1 MADICSTTAAH
12 SSDSSADAKTSLSS
26 ISGTAR
32 MPSAFHSDIQCI
44 EHRVNSAGFDSVRPG
59 HSGSDGS
66 MLSAMCSP
74 ALTRAVKK
82 SNGLIT
88 VPSASIRS
96 FSGPKIWSS
105 SSWVNSPGTSPLD
118 NSELTV
124 SKIAGV
130 TSWWSSMK
138 RRVSLFSTATSAR
151 IRFRSTLN
159 ARSS

>member
-1 MADICSTTAAH
+1 MR
-12 SSDSSADAKTSLSS
+12 DA
-26 ISGTAR
+26 
-32 MPSAFHSDIQCI
+32 
-44 EHRVNSAGFDSVRPG
+44 

-66 MLSAMCSP
+66 MLSAMCKP

-82 SNGLIT
+82 SNGLII
-88 VPSASIRS
+88 VPSASIWSLR
-96 FSGPKIWSS
+96 GPKICSS
-105 SSWVNSPGTSPLD
+105 SSWLNKPGTSPLD
-118 NSELTV
+118 SSELTV

-138 RRVSLFSTATSAR
+138 RSVSLFSTATSVR